1 VTLQPCARCGR
12 DHPPGPCTPPGGSDT
27 RQLLPL
33 PFDLLAGARVG
44 EYQVT
49 GLLGQGGMGVVYS
62 GIHPLLGR
70 KVAIKVLSQQ
80 MARRTEA
87 TARFLQEAR
96 AASTLHHQNIV
107 DVFAFG
113 ELGDG
118 RYYQVME
125 LLEGES
131 LRSILNR
138 RGPLSRRQARTI
150 IAGVLSGLGAAHRR
164 GVVHRDIKPDNVF
177 ICGPLDGP
185 LAPGDIKI
193 LDFGLAKRESGA
205 DISIKTRTGV
215 TMGTPAYMS
224 PEQCRGIAAIDA
236 RTDIYAAGV
245 LLFEMIAGRTPFQSE
260 SAFDLMVMQINVKP
274 PRLARLTGR
283 AEPLEAV
290 IMKALE
296 KRPDGRY
303 GTATDMLAAVDAAVP
318 PGAPTEELP
327 SLPPEEAAPPRAR
340 DFAERATLVA
350 AEMATTTKGRA
361 ASGLAAR
368 LGGRRGIVQIAAGV
382 TVAVAIVTVSALL
395 ARSRGKPAPVAPPR
409 AVAPAASRP
418 VVAVP
423 AVLRARAA
431 APPAAAP
438 AVVPAAAVEPARPRP
453 EAKTAPAPA
462 AVRPARTKKSAPP
475 AAPRRTDDLDSPLDP
490 YAR

>member
-1 VTLQPCARCGR
+1 VTLEPCARCGR
-12 DHPPGPCTPPGGSDT
+12 DHPPGPCLETDGAPGS
-27 RQLLPL
+27 LAPL

-80 MARRTEA
+80 MARRSEA

-113 ELGDG
+113 ELADG

-138 RGPLSRRQARTI
+138 RGPLNRLQARTI
-150 IAGVLSGLGAAHRR
+150 ITGVLSGLGAAHRR

-177 ICGPLDGP
+177 ICGPLDGS
-185 LAPGDIKI
+185 LAAADIKI

-236 RTDIYAAGV
+236 RTDIYASGV
-245 LLFEMIAGRTPFQSE
+245 LLFEMISGRTPFQSE

-274 PRLARLTGR
+274 PRLARITGR
-283 AEPLEAV
+283 TEPLEPI
-290 IMKALE
+290 IMKALG
-296 KRPDGRY
+296 KRPDERY
-303 GTATDMLAAVDAAVP
+303 GTASDMLAAINTALP
-318 PGAPTEELP
+318 PGAVTEELMP
-327 SLPPEEAAPPRAR
+327 IIEVGPPTPVPTPREL
-340 DFAERATLVA
+340 AEHATLVA
-350 AEMATTTKGRA
+350 GAATPGMGATILTA
-361 ASGLAAR
+361 ATVRRRLRLAAV
-368 LGGRRGIVQIAAGV
+368 G
-382 TVAVAIVTVSALL
+382 
-395 ARSRGKPAPVAPPR
+395 
-409 AVAPAASRP
+409 
-418 VVAVP
+418 VP
-423 AVLRARAA
+423 AVLVAIGIAFVVGRSRRQEPPPVLAPPPPPEAAGA
-431 APPAAAP
+431 APPPPPSPPPPRVPEP
-438 AVVPAAAVEPARPRP
+438 ALGVEPV
-453 EAKTAPAPA
+453 A
-462 AVRPARTKKSAPP
+462 AVRLKPPPARTKTLKRSQSQSRPGGPRPP
-475 AAPRRTDDLDSPLDP
+475 SEESDVDSPLNP

>member
-1 VTLQPCARCGR
+1 MSPSHDSLALAAAGEAALPTHTLPV
-12 DHPPGPCTPPGGSDT
+12 GSK
-27 RQLLPL
+27 
-33 PFDLLAGARVG
+33 VG

-80 MARRTEA
+80 MAARSEA

-113 ELGDG
+113 ELADG

-131 LRSILNR
+131 LRSILNK
-138 RGPLSRRQARTI
+138 RGPLTRRQARTI
-150 IAGVLSGLGAAHRR
+150 ISGVLSGLGAAHRR

-185 LAPGDIKI
+185 LAAGDIKI

-224 PEQCRGIAAIDA
+224 PEQCRGVAAIDA

-245 LLFEMIAGRTPFQSE
+245 LLFEMSSGRTPFQSE
-260 SAFDLMVMQINVKP
+260 SAFDLMVMQINMKP

-283 AEPLEAV
+283 AEPLEPV

-296 KRPDGRY
+296 KRPDGRF
-303 GTATDMLAAVDAAVP
+303 GTATDMLGAIDQALPA
-318 PGAPTEELP
+318 GAPTEDL
-327 SLPPEEAAPPRAR
+327 
-340 DFAERATLVA
+340 T
-350 AEMATTTKGRA
+350 
-361 ASGLAAR
+361 
-368 LGGRRGIVQIAAGV
+368 
-382 TVAVAIVTVSALL
+382 
-395 ARSRGKPAPVAPPR
+395 
-409 AVAPAASRP
+409 
-418 VVAVP
+418 
-423 AVLRARAA
+423 AA
-431 APPAAAP
+431 AP
-438 AVVPAAAVEPARPRP
+438 
-453 EAKTAPAPA
+453 
-462 AVRPARTKKSAPP
+462 
-475 AAPRRTDDLDSPLDP
+475 
-490 YAR
+490 

>member
-1 VTLQPCARCGR
+1 
-12 DHPPGPCTPPGGSDT
+12 
-27 RQLLPL
+27 
-33 PFDLLAGARVG
+33 
-44 EYQVT
+44 
-49 GLLGQGGMGVVYS
+49 MGVVYS

-113 ELGDG
+113 ELPDG

-138 RGPLSRRQARTI
+138 RGPVSRRQARTI

-236 RTDIYAAGV
+236 RTDIYATGV

-283 AEPLEAV
+283 SEPLEAV

-303 GTATDMLAAVDAAVP
+303 GTATDMLAAIDAAVP
-318 PGAPTEELP
+318 PGVPTEELP
-327 SLPPEEAAPPRAR
+327 SVPPGEAAPPRAR

-350 AEMATTTKGRA
+350 AEMATTRKTRMTRA
-361 ASGLAAR
+361 IGGLSAR
-368 LGGRRGIVQIAAGV
+368 LGGRRGLVQIAAGV
-382 TVAVAIVTVSALL
+382 TLGLVIVAASVLL
-395 ARSRGKPAPVAPPR
+395 GRARGRPAPPERPPAPTA
-409 AVAPAASRP
+409 AVPRP
-418 VVAVP
+418 VVTVP
-423 AVLRARAA
+423 AVLRARPPAA
-431 APPAAAP
+431 VEARAAAP
-438 AVVPAAAVEPARPRP
+438 AVLPAAAVEPARPRP
-453 EAKTAPAPA
+453 EARSTSAAPTAA
-462 AVRPARTKKSAPP
+462 RPARPRKSAPP
-475 AAPRRTDDLDSPLDP
+475 AAPAPARKDDLDSPLDP